1 MALDTNAGDLTFAAS
16 AALPSNAGG
25 AGSGGQDILH
35 QLLAKA
41 TNNGGVMG
49 SDSLTSFGP
58 QSITP
63 RPPTQ
68 MQTPDKAFAIPQ
80 GSFQTVG
87 ERKRADRQALFGGI
101 ASFVKSGVQAVQ
113 DKKTRALTMDI
124 ERLMSAMDGLKEAQA
139 SGNKEAMMKNAQI
152 INDITSDP
160 KKAKQISKA
169 FNIDLM
175 GGGKNKTENQAL
187 YNAYKGYQEKQDKGE
202 TPLNPNAQR
211 LQASMPER
219 EGLSPQAAA
228 HAQAVKAGLEPSANV
243 QIQAAA
249 KAFDVLTKSKD
260 TQERTSALTDIAKN
274 YAQLRD
280 QASKRQF
287 ESNMARTMKLGE
299 IADVRF
305 QADKYRADTMYE
317 ATKLRVDALKDMLGA
332 KKGGILFGQL
342 DKRYKD
348 LQNNIKISQKE
359 IADNQKELD
368 KESASPWYKE
378 MVGINKTNLDDP
390 AIKKLNDQIKIQQ
403 WNLSDYEKQKQDLDQ
418 KMDVLMKYAQQEN
431 KTSPNE
437 SDDDINPDDP
447 EGVDQ

>member
-1 MALDTNAGDLTFAAS
+1 
-16 AALPSNAGG
+16 
-25 AGSGGQDILH
+25 
-35 QLLAKA
+35 
-41 TNNGGVMG
+41 
-49 SDSLTSFGP
+49 
-58 QSITP
+58 
-63 RPPTQ
+63 
-68 MQTPDKAFAIPQ
+68 
-80 GSFQTVG
+80 
-87 ERKRADRQALFGGI
+87 
-101 ASFVKSGVQAVQ
+101 
-113 DKKTRALTMDI
+113 
-124 ERLMSAMDGLKEAQA
+124 
-139 SGNKEAMMKNAQI
+139 
-152 INDITSDP
+152 
-160 KKAKQISKA
+160 
-169 FNIDLM
+169 
-175 GGGKNKTENQAL
+175 
-187 YNAYKGYQEKQDKGE
+187 
-202 TPLNPNAQR
+202 
-211 LQASMPER
+211 MPER

-249 KAFDVLTKSKD
+249 KAFGVLTKSKD